1 MEWHWNV
8 ARTWS
13 YWRRSCGPGS
23 APHWARGASRSVAEW
38 AGPNTHTNL
47 PNINL
52 EAPSHPQVSHVAI
65 CIPEPNREGDSEA
78 GNFSLAKW
86 THHTFCIDFTD
97 LQVPWWKG
105 RLYEVLQFDTTSK
118 RMLPYK
124 ILCNCVPFWWSN
136 LNISLFGLQ
145 SPTSPPNT
153 AV

>member
-1 MEWHWNV
+1 MALLEKLV
-8 ARTWS
+8 PLPWS
-13 YWRRSCGPGS
+13 DTGMWPGL
-23 APHWARGASRSVAEW
+23 GATEGGAVGQAVPLTEPGEPADQWQSEQD
-38 AGPNTHTNL
+38 PIPTPTFQT
-47 PNINL
+47 NL

-118 RMLPYK
+118 RVLPYK
-124 ILCNCVPFWWSN
+124 ILCNCVPF
-136 LNISLFGLQ
+136 
-145 SPTSPPNT
+145 
-153 AV
+153 